1 MPCDKNYP
9 YCNNPLNCERAA
21 HQKEK
26 GGKGLEVS
34 VVVGGWVGVGG
45 LVNQSRIRTLLTRI
59 SSLFEEAVLKRTG
72 MMKLK

>member
-9 YCNNPLNCERAA
+9 YCNNPLNWEWAA

-26 GGKGLEVS
+26 REKGARSNGGGGGGDLPTSLEP
-34 VVVGGWVGVGG
+34 GP
-45 LVNQSRIRTLLTRI
+45 LITRI
-59 SSLFEEAVLKRTG
+59 SSLFEEADLKRIG